1 THQQSDLLLSAFYAP
16 ADIQRQLRSALVSG
30 RDLSAY
36 LYLTHDYTKFIQESR
51 QYCMDHFVEI
61 LSYLDERYP
70 SRLREIPDFP
80 FILYAKGNL
89 KLLEKDSMMGMVG
102 TRKATLY
109 YTQFATDLSRE
120 LANYNFVVVSGLAEG
135 IDAAAHRGA
144 MESGLTIAV
153 LGHGI
158 DRVYPAS
165 HRKLYKEIEAHGL
178 LVTEF
183 PPLHPA
189 DRWTFPLRNRI
200 IAGLSVGVVVVES
213 ATSGGSLITA
223 DQALS
228 YNREVFAV
236 PGRPTDEFSAGPNL
250 LIQKGAKLVRSIQDI
265 LDELTWL
272 TPPSK
277 LLPSEPHYVLSVQ
290 ELEVLKHIGPEPIHI
305 DTLQSKLS
313 IPASQLMS
321 SLSFLLLQN
330 LIRELSGKYF
340 VKK

>member
-1 THQQSDLLLSAFYAP
+1 MLKEIWSC
-16 ADIQRQLRSALVSG
+16 LR
-30 RDLSAY
+30 R
-36 LYLTHDYTKFIQESR
+36 THDGYG
-51 QYCMDHFVEI
+51 Y
-61 LSYLDERYP
+61 
-70 SRLREIPDFP
+70 
-80 FILYAKGNL
+80 
-89 KLLEKDSMMGMVG
+89 

-120 LANYNFVVVSGLAEG
+120 LANYNFVVVSGLAAG

-144 MESGLTIAV
+144 MKSGLTIAV

-158 DRVYPAS
+158 DRVYPSS
-165 HRKLYKEIEAHGL
+165 HRTLYKEIETNGL

-200 IAGLSVGVVVVES
+200 IAGLSVGVIVVES
-213 ATSGGSLITA
+213 AASGGSLITA

-236 PGRPTDEFSAGPNL
+236 PGRPGDEVSAGPNL
-250 LIQKGAKLVRSIQDI
+250 LIQRQTRSVYPGYPWWTN
-265 LDELTWL
+265 LANS
-272 TPPSK
+272 PPNYLSGI
-277 LLPSEPHYVLSVQ
+277 HYALSVQ
-290 ELEVLKHIGPEPIHI
+290 ELEVLNTLGLTYYI

-313 IPASQLMS
+313 IPASAHEQS
-321 SLSFLLLQN
+321 SFLLLQN

-340 VKK
+340 VKIINWWTYTQTWGFLNQFSLSYAERSLSLSKCD